1 MENFQHF
8 NNEVKPQLMTL
19 RYAGT
24 CFFLNIDEY
33 VNTTVTAIN
42 TLLTPKH
49 KTIL

>member
-19 RYAGT
+19 RYAGNS
-24 CFFLNIDEY
+24 FLNIDEY